1 MRDNDNAK
9 VVQVM
14 DRMAERMPWWVLVGD
29 ALAVIALLAAA
40 ASIAALSSN
49 NAKWF
54 RGART

>member
-1 MRDNDNAK
+1 
-9 VVQVM
+9 M
-14 DRMAERMPWWVLVGD
+14 DRMAERMPWWVWAGD

-54 RGART
+54 RGARS